1 MKNYLTIILL
11 LTVSMM
17 TRSYGQDFYDIST
30 VNTIEITFEES
41 NWDYLLDQLYA
52 AGDEERLIGTVE
64 INGQVFDSVGVR
76 YKGNSTYSANQ
87 VKNPFNIKLDHV
99 IDDQTIDGYG
109 TIKLANVYND
119 PSFVREVMGY
129 EIARD
134 YFPASQSNYANV
146 YVNGTH
152 LGLYTNDQSVDKFFM
167 QNSFGSD
174 ENTRIKGELTSSSGV
189 PSGSVWEYFGTDSSD
204 YANYYELKSDYGW
217 ENLINML
224 DTLSNHNEY
233 IDELLNTDR
242 HLWFIAFSN
251 LLVNLDGPINNPQN
265 YYLYQDDNNRFN
277 TIPWDL
283 NESFGVF
290 SSHQT
295 LGNLSTYEKQ
305 HMTPFANEN
314 ESDFPI
320 ISKILSNDT
329 YKKIYVAHMK
339 TIIEDHFSDG
349 QYEARALEIQ
359 DIIDEDVQND
369 DNKFFTYNDFI
380 DNIDN
385 TVTNGPQQ
393 SIVGITQL
401 MDTRV
406 EYIMGLSDFEAEAP
420 AISNVSHGSDN
431 VSSGTEV
438 WITAELEA
446 EEDVELA
453 YRSSTYGVFEKV
465 PMYDDGNHEDGSAGD
480 GVYGASIVAGSTDI
494 QYYIFAENSDAVAF
508 SPEKAEYEFYSI
520 TVTGNLVINEFM
532 ADNES
537 YITDQDGD
545 YDDWIELYNNSE
557 SDINLE
563 GYYLSD
569 DSSEPD
575 VWSFPDTTIT
585 AGGYLIVWAD
595 KDEEQDGLHAEIK
608 LSADGEMI
616 ILSDSDLNL
625 IDEVTFGVQK
635 PDTTTGRYP
644 NGTGDFAEMLPTF
657 ESANNNIIT
666 AVEEIDF
673 ISNVEIKA
681 YPNPFKNE
689 VTLEFSLDSRAE
701 VSVEMYNIFGQVIQ
715 LESPQQYDAGTH
727 TISYSTNNL
736 SAGIW
741 ICKLT
746 IDGETIT
753 KKLMKL

>member
-1 MKNYLTIILL
+1 
-11 LTVSMM
+11 M